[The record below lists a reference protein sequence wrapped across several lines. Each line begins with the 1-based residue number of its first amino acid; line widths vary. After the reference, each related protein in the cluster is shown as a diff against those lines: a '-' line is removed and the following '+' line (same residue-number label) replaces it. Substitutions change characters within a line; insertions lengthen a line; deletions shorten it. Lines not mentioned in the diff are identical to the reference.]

1 MNKTALDDLKYNYKL
16 DLENKDSTH
25 TKILELVDKSSYV
38 LELGCA
44 SGYMTRY
51 MKEKLNCRIV
61 CVEMDKAAA
70 GLAEPFSEKMVVGD
84 VETLDFK
91 EAGLDDR
98 YDVIIMADILEHL
111 KDAKKFL
118 ITLREYLA
126 PEGFLLISIP
136 NGAHGSVA
144 LDFLDGKIQYQETGL
159 LDNTHLHFF
168 DKDSFTRVLD
178 NSGYLVSHLDRV
190 IVHPKD
196 TELKTL
202 WETYP
207 RQVTAYMEK
216 VNPEFQTYQ
225 FIIKAFSTTSEGW
238 KKGLEDAVRSQK
250 QIRANTEIKM
260 ASIQK
265 DLSWHKKEI
274 KRLNNELCQK
284 EETYSRVLASEK
296 SRLENELC
304 QKEEKC
310 SRVIASEKLRLENEI
325 GILHGEYQTEIN
337 RLNKENSR
345 IIDGL
350 NKEIVQQSCKFKND
364 LTVYEDAIKTLENE
378 MESVHQ
384 GYQAEIDR
392 QQEEIK
398 KKIISHQT
406 VKTDFQHLQ
415 NHAGQIQEELHAIHH
430 SLSFRVLQKYRLV
443 IDKLLPANTKRK
455 RVYQL
460 SMLAPVVLFKEGPL
474 SFVKK
479 IAGRIP
485 GLPQKKDSIQY
496 DLEFIRHRDIDISI
510 VIPVYNKIEYT
521 YNCLKSIAQVSD
533 TDLSY
538 EVIVVDNAST
548 DATPK
553 LLKKTKNLVAIINK
567 ENKGFVEAC
576 NIGAELA
583 RGRHILFLNND
594 TEVTPRWLD
603 RMMDPFLTDDKVGI
617 TGAKLLYP
625 DGSLQEAGNI
635 IWQDASGWNYGRGH
649 TPDLPEY
656 SYRKEVDYCS
666 GACLMI
672 TKALWEKAGGFDKRY
687 APAYYEDTDLCFTIR
702 QMGYKV
708 IFQPEAKVIHYEGVS
723 AGTDINAGYKK
734 FQQDNHKKF
743 FEKWKDTLKEQHYQ
757 GPEKLFYARQRCS
770 GKTILVVDHYAPT
783 FDMDSGSLRM
793 FSILKLLVSSGNRV
807 IFWPENRACN
817 EYTTHLQRIGVEAL
831 YGNIRFEEY
840 LHANG
845 QYLDIIILS
854 RPHVAINMIFSAKT
868 HTNARIIYDTVD
880 LHFLRE
886 ERKARFDS
894 NSNSD
899 YWKRIEVFLADM
911 ADEILV
917 VSDVEQK
924 ILEKEGYK
932 NKVSVIT
939 NVHENMGC
947 SLPFEEREGLLFIG
961 GFLHT
966 PNEDAMLWF
975 IERIFP
981 KIEQAIK
988 GITCTI
994 VGSHPTDVVRSL
1006 ASSSV
1011 NVTGYIKDVI
1021 PFFENSRVFV
1031 SPLRYGAGVKG
1042 KIGQS
1047 LSFGL
1052 PVVTTS
1058 IGAEGMGLK
1067 DGKTMLLAEEED
1079 KFAQKVIQL
1088 YHDRQLWQKLSV
1100 NGMESIKE
1108 RFSPEVIG
1116 KSLANLIKKVN

>member
-1 MNKTALDDLKYNYKL
+1 MNKTAVDLKYNYKL
-16 DLENKDSTH
+16 DLEDKDSTH
-25 TKILELVDKSSYV
+25 TKILELVGKGSYV

-51 MKEKLNCRIV
+51 MKEKLNCRVV
-61 CVEMDKAAA
+61 CVEIDKAAA
-70 GLAEPFSEKMVVGD
+70 GLAEPFSEKTMVGD

-91 EAGLDDR
+91 AAGLDNR

-111 KDAKKFL
+111 KDAKRL
-118 ITLREYLA
+118 LVTLREYLA

-136 NGAHGSVA
+136 NGVHGSVA
-144 LDFLDGKIQYQETGL
+144 LEFLDGKIQYQETGL
-159 LDNTHLHFF
+159 LDNTHLRFF
-168 DKDSFTRVLD
+168 DKDSFTQLLD
-178 NSGYLVSHLDRV
+178 NAGYLVSHLDRI

-202 WETYP
+202 WEKYP

-225 FIIKAFSTTSEGW
+225 FIIKAFATTFEGW
-238 KKGLEDAVRSQK
+238 KKGLADAVRSQK
-250 QIRANTEIKM
+250 QIRLNTESKM
-260 ASIQK
+260 VSIQK
-265 DLSWHKKEI
+265 DLNWHKKEI
-274 KRLNNELCQK
+274 KRLNNELYEK
-284 EETYSRVLASEK
+284 EEKYSRVLTSEK
-296 SRLENELC
+296 SRLE
-304 QKEEKC
+304 
-310 SRVIASEKLRLENEI
+310 
-325 GILHGEYQTEIN
+325 Y
-337 RLNKENSR
+337 
-345 IIDGL
+345 
-350 NKEIVQQSCKFKND
+350 EIVQQNCK
-364 LTVYEDAIKTLENE
+364 YEDAIKALENE
-378 MESVHQ
+378 MESVHK

-398 KKIISHQT
+398 KKIISHET
-406 VKTDFQHLQ
+406 VKTDFHHLQ
-415 NHAGQIQEELHAIHH
+415 NHTGQIQEQLHAIHN
-430 SLSFRVLQKYRLV
+430 SLAFRVLQKYRSL

-460 SMLAPVVLFKEGPL
+460 SMLAPVVLLKEGPL

-479 IAGRIP
+479 IVGRIP
-485 GLPQKKDSIQY
+485 GLPPKKDGIQY
-496 DLEFIRHRDIDISI
+496 DLEFVRHDDIDISI

-548 DATPK
+548 DATPT

-567 ENKGFVEAC
+567 KNKGFVEAC
-576 NIGAELA
+576 NIGAEHA
-583 RGRHILFLNND
+583 RGRYILFLNND
-594 TEVTPRWLD
+594 TKVTPHWLD
-603 RMMDPFLTDDKVGI
+603 RMLEPFVADDNVGI

-649 TPDLPEY
+649 TPELPEY

-708 IFQPEAKVIHYEGVS
+708 VFQPEAKVIHYEGVS

-743 FEKWKDTLKEQHYQ
+743 FEKWKDTLKDQHYQ

-770 GKTILVVDHYAPT
+770 GKTILVADHYAPT

-831 YGNIRFEEY
+831 YGDIRFEEY
-840 LHANG
+840 LQANG
-845 QYLDIIILS
+845 QYLDIIIFS
-854 RPHVAINMIFSAKT
+854 RPHVAISMIFSAKT

-894 NSNSD
+894 NSDSD
-899 YWKRIEVFLADM
+899 YWKRIEFFLADM

-947 SLPFEEREGLLFIG
+947 SVPFEEREGLLFIG

-994 VGSHPTDVVRSL
+994 VGSHPTDVVRSF

-1011 NVTGYIKDVI
+1011 NVTGYIEDVT

-1067 DGKTMLLAEEED
+1067 DGKTMLLAEDED
-1079 KFAQKVIQL
+1079 KFVQKVIQL
-1088 YHDRQLWQKLSV
+1088 YHDRQLWQKLSA
-1100 NGMESIKE
+1100 NGMELIKE
-1108 RFSPEVIG
+1108 RFSPQVIE
-1116 KSLANLIKKVN
+1116 KSLANLMKKVN